1 MGVGPQTLRYL
12 LLAEARR
19 EHIKTSYLQNPG
31 PSGYSDHEPF
41 ERDQIPAAWIE
52 WRDDPVYHT
61 AADTSSHLVKSK
73 VQTTGKFLLDFLY
86 GLDEAQLE
94 KLAR

>member
-1 MGVGPQTLRYL
+1 M
-12 LLAEARR
+12 
-19 EHIKTSYLQNPG
+19 
-31 PSGYSDHEPF
+31 
-41 ERDQIPAAWIE
+41 
-52 WRDDPVYHT
+52 
-61 AADTSSHLVKSK
+61 KSK

>member
-41 ERDQIPAAWIE
+41 GRDQISRPGSSGATTLSTTRLPTRAA
-52 WRDDPVYHT
+52 T
-61 AADTSSHLVKSK
+61 L
-73 VQTTGKFLLDFLY
+73 
-86 GLDEAQLE
+86 
-94 KLAR
+94 

>member
-1 MGVGPQTLRYL
+1 MDVGPQTLRYL